1 MYCTGCGREMAERDN
16 FCPSCGKP
24 VHAAEAA
31 NPDPK
36 ARRRL
41 YRSMRNKKI
50 AGVCAG
56 FAQYLDVD
64 VTMVRIVW
72 LVVALLYG
80 TGVIAYLIAWI
91 AMPKEESLQQ
101 PATTAS

>member
-1 MYCTGCGREMAERDN
+1 MYCTGCGREMTERDN

-24 VHAAEAA
+24 AQAAPAA
-31 NPDPK
+31 SEPK
-36 ARRRL
+36 LRKRL
-41 YRSMRNKKI
+41 YRPMRNKKI

-64 VTMVRIVW
+64 VTVVRIVW

-80 TGVIAYLIAWI
+80 TGLLAYIIAWI
-91 AMPKEESLQQ
+91 AMPKEEALT
-101 PATTAS
+101 PAAT